1 MIGKHLVGKTN
12 ARHVLALDVYE
23 IWIQLGFFIPVHR
36 FYKAQNKGIAGPN
49 IDKNSV
55 QLLVLAPFYENYSKL
70 YFGAQR

>member
-36 FYKAQNKGIAGPN
+36 FYKARKKGIADPN
-49 IDKNSV
+49 IGKNSV
-55 QLLVLAPFYENYSKL
+55 QLLVIAHFYENYLKL
-70 YFGAQR
+70 YFDAQH

>member
-1 MIGKHLVGKTN
+1 MIGKHLVGKIN

-49 IDKNSV
+49 IDKNGV

-70 YFGAQR
+70 YFDAQH

>member
-1 MIGKHLVGKTN
+1 MIGKHLVGKIN

-49 IDKNSV
+49 IDKSSI